1 MISRSSGV
9 NGTYIATP
17 ELAIRPV
24 PSLRNEPESWQAR
37 ADLPWHYAP
46 GTSASDIAMVSL
58 HRTPVSDQALVG
70 ACHGCIRLGEASGLA
85 SEHDLDRLAAIRDM
99 CEGATYEDIAEEY
112 GPEHAAAASHVVG
125 SFFGKIFKAVKS
137 VATPV
142 VKLATSKPFRGA
154 LNFVPGVG
162 PVASM
167 ALSAA
172 SPTLRSL
179 VKSGRHLP
187 PHQRPSWHHA
197 LATVKPGRIPPHRH
211 QVFTGPPI
219 PL

>member
-1 MISRSSGV
+1 M
-9 NGTYIATP
+9 
-17 ELAIRPV
+17 
-24 PSLRNEPESWQAR
+24 
-37 ADLPWHYAP
+37 
-46 GTSASDIAMVSL
+46 
-58 HRTPVSDQALVG
+58 
-70 ACHGCIRLGEASGLA
+70 
-85 SEHDLDRLAAIRDM
+85 AAKKVVKKK
-99 CEGATYEDIAEEY
+99 
-112 GPEHAAAASHVVG
+112 AA
-125 SFFGKIFKAVKS
+125 KKAVKKTAKKAVKKTAKKAVKKTAKKAVKK

-172 SPTLRSL
+172 SPTLRGL

-187 PHQRPSWHHA
+187 PHQRPAYHRA
-197 LATVKPGRIPPHRH
+197 LATVPHIPPHRH
-211 QVFTGPPI
+211 AIFTGPAV